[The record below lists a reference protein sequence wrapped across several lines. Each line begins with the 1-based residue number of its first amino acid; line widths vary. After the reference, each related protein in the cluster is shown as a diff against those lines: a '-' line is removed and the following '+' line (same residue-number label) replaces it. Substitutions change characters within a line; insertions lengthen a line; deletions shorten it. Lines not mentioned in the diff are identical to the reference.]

1 MKMKGFQ
8 VKSTCAMSFLLSN
21 ATRIK
26 GGKMRRTILAWRI
39 VAVAGLMLF
48 AISACASRQTT
59 APTMTDDQTTASS
72 TEISNEEALARQQ
85 ALEEQQRQDEA
96 DRRQFESER
105 NRFVYEDI
113 FFARNKYRLDENAR
127 REMEWKSAWLLTY
140 PDIKVLIEGHCDEG
154 GRPEDNLALG
164 MRRAG
169 EVQSFFLRR
178 GIARERLTAIS
189 YGKERPVATGEGEE
203 VRAKNRRVR
212 TIIVDE

>member
-1 MKMKGFQ
+1 M
-8 VKSTCAMSFLLSN
+8 
-21 ATRIK
+21 IK
-26 GGKMRRTILAWRI
+26 GGKMRRTLLAWRI

-48 AISACASRQTT
+48 ALNACASRQTT
-59 APTMTDDQTTASS
+59 APAMTDDQSSEQTTEMSD
-72 TEISNEEALARQQ
+72 EETIARQQ
-85 ALEEQQRQDEA
+85 ALEAQQRQDEA

-105 NRFVYEDI
+105 NRFIYEDI
-113 FFARNKYRLDENAR
+113 FFTRNKYRLDENAR
-127 REMEWKSAWLLTY
+127 KEMEWKAAWLLTY

-164 MRRAG
+164 ARRAG

-212 TIIVDE
+212 TIILEE